1 MRAEGVNTAHLAGK
15 ILREE
20 IMLLGRQRSPS
31 PCEVV
36 VDLGGKG
43 KKTSKNLAL
52 LCQETYGG
60 FGQSCIRDQHSP
72 IQLCKLSE
80 RHRGANR
87 VWSPRSFGQFCY
99 LSGENGSTARAGG
112 NHWHYKSDH
121 HKAAEYSNIGIN
133 RLTEMVNNSMYPF
146 VLNIGKKKMIKRKE
160 FEKYT

>member
-1 MRAEGVNTAHLAGK
+1 MRAEGVNTAQPTGK

-87 VWSPRSFGQFCY
+87 V
-99 LSGENGSTARAGG
+99 
-112 NHWHYKSDH
+112 
-121 HKAAEYSNIGIN
+121 
-133 RLTEMVNNSMYPF
+133 
-146 VLNIGKKKMIKRKE
+146 
-160 FEKYT
+160 